1 MNFWDYINLSFPEIF
16 IALAA
21 MALLILGVLIGN
33 KASREISLGAVGI
46 LVIAI
51 FLTSFGGSAQRVAI
65 FDGAF
70 SIDSFAVFAKV
81 VIYLGAIVAILMSDR
96 FMVREKIMRFEYPA
110 LILLAVLGMSIMVSA
125 TDLIAVYMGIELQS
139 LSLYIL
145 AAFNRDSR
153 RSTEAGMKY
162 FVLGALSSGLLLY
175 GASLIYGF
183 TGATGFAAIAEGA
196 ANSTN
201 IIGLIFGLVF
211 FVSGLAFK
219 VSAVPFHMWTPDVY
233 EGAPTPITA
242 FFAAVPKF
250 AGMLLFARV
259 MVEAF
264 PSVLDQW
271 QGVIAIMAA
280 ASMAVGAFAAIAQTN
295 IKRLM
300 AYSSIGHVGFAL
312 MGIAAGT
319 ADGVQSVLIYMSIYM
334 IMTLGTFA
342 LILSMRRSEGMTEN
356 IADLAGLI
364 QTRPGLG
371 IMFTVLFFS
380 LAGIPPL
387 LGFWGKFYVFFAAVE
402 AGLLWLA
409 IFGAVMSVVS
419 AYYYLK
425 VVYFIW
431 FKEPST
437 EFEVNNG
444 AAVSVT
450 AWGSTLAMVFGFV
463 VAIGPLRVAAEKA
476 ASVLF

>member
-1 MNFWDYINLSFPEIF
+1 M
-16 IALAA
+16 
-21 MALLILGVLIGN
+21 
-33 KASREISLGAVGI
+33 
-46 LVIAI
+46 
-51 FLTSFGGSAQRVAI
+51 
-65 FDGAF
+65 
-70 SIDSFAVFAKV
+70 
-81 VIYLGAIVAILMSDR
+81 
-96 FMVREKIMRFEYPA
+96 
-110 LILLAVLGMSIMVSA
+110 
-125 TDLIAVYMGIELQS
+125 
-139 LSLYIL
+139 
-145 AAFNRDSR
+145 
-153 RSTEAGMKY
+153 
-162 FVLGALSSGLLLY
+162 
-175 GASLIYGF
+175 
-183 TGATGFAAIAEGA
+183 
-196 ANSTN
+196 
-201 IIGLIFGLVF
+201 
-211 FVSGLAFK
+211 SGLAFK